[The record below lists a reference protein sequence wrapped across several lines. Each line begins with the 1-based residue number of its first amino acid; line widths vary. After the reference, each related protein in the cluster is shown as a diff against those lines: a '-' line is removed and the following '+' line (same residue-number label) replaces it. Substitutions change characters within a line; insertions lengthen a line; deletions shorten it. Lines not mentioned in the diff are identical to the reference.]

1 MTNNIKTLKEFLP
14 IREKLKSSN
23 KKVVFTNGCFDL
35 IHAGH
40 IDYLNKAKS
49 LGDVLVVGINS
60 DVSVSKIKG
69 DKRPLISENER
80 TLIVSNLKSV
90 DYVIIF
96 NEDTPEKLIEEIIP
110 DILVKGA
117 DWDLEKIV
125 GRDIVINNGGQVKS
139 IDFVIHQSTSKIID
153 SILKRNNK

>member
-110 DILVKGA
+110 DILVEGA

-125 GRDIVINNGGQVKS
+125 GKDIVINNGGQVKS
-139 IDFVIHQSTSKIID
+139 IDFVIHQSTSKIVD
-153 SILKRNNK
+153 SILNRYNK

>member
-1 MTNNIKTLKEFLP
+1 MTNSIKTLKEFLS

-49 LGDVLVVGINS
+49 LGDILVVGINS

-96 NEDTPEKLIEEIIP
+96 NEDTPEKLIGEIIP

-125 GRDIVINNGGQVKS
+125 GKDIVINNGGQVKS
-139 IDFVIHQSTSKIID
+139 IDFVIHQSTSKIVD
-153 SILKRNNK
+153 SILKRYNK